1 MSILSWLNPV
11 NWVKGAIA
19 ASIDNA
25 IEENVTIAK
34 CKSLLVDGVNLA
46 VVASEQRWSDD
57 QCRTFA
63 RGCRLAA
70 KAMEDVA
77 EAIDPD
83 GADGRAVT
91 ADELELLIGDAQAA
105 FGTLM
110 TEDKAEEIRD
120 WLKGIIHE
128 KLGF

>member
-11 NWVKGAIA
+11 NWVKGAIG
-19 ASIDNA
+19 ASVDKAID
-25 IEENVTIAK
+25 ENITIAK
-34 CKSLLVDGVNLA
+34 GKGLLVDGVNLA
-46 VVASEQRWSDD
+46 VIASEQKWSDD

-70 KAMEDVA
+70 KALEDVA

-83 GADGRAVT
+83 GVEGRAVT
-91 ADELELLIGDAQAA
+91 ADELELLLGDAQVA

-110 TEDKAEEIRD
+110 TEDKAEEIRG
-120 WLKGIIHE
+120 WLKGVIHA